1 VAATA
6 AHELLAQKERCKPKP
21 AASEASLKAVAN

>member
-6 AHELLAQKERCKPKP
+6 APELLAQKERRKPKP
-21 AASEASLKAVAN
+21 AASAASFKSVEN